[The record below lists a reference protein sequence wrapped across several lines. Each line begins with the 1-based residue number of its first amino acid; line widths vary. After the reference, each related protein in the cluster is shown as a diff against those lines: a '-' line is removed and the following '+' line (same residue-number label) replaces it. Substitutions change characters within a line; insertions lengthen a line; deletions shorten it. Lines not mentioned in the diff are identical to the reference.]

1 LLLHSPIHMII
12 LERERARERE
22 MAAVQMV
29 FQIILLLCSLY
40 AISVEAA
47 VPGLAINSSCRA
59 SCGNVSIPY
68 PFGIGAG
75 CYADPWFEVVCND
88 SLGASPK
95 PFLSSFNFSLEVLTI
110 SLGGTVRVYYPTFLI
125 CSNDTKKRI
134 PNVNLAKSPFIFSQ
148 SKNRFIAFG
157 CNNFASMQS
166 LDGSNTTIGGC
177 LSICDIRQVTN
188 SSSCNG
194 INCCQT
200 TIPSD
205 LVAFTTTVA
214 PIFNYPVPDNQACK
228 SAFLVEENW
237 LQIGGLINAFVVPVV
252 LEWGGLPYTS
262 FSSLPMVN
270 NTSNCII
277 NHPSNR
283 NTTFTCSCNKGFEG
297 NPYLVGG
304 CQGKV
309 FVPSFTSINLSLL

>member
-1 LLLHSPIHMII
+1 MV
-12 LERERARERE
+12 
-22 MAAVQMV
+22 AVQMV

-40 AISVEAA
+40 AISIKAA
-47 VPGLAINSSCRA
+47 GLAINSSCQA

-75 CYADPWFEVVCND
+75 CYADHWFEVFCND

-95 PFLSSFNFSLEVLTI
+95 PFLSSLNFMNPFSGSFNFSREVLNI
-110 SLGGTVRVYYPTFLI
+110 SLGGTVRVNYPAYII
-125 CSNDTKKRI
+125 CGNGPLSIR
-134 PNVNLAKSPFIFSQ
+134 NVINLEKSPFIFSQ
-148 SKNRFIAFG
+148 SENRFVAIG
-157 CNNFASMQS
+157 CDNFASMVS
-166 LDGSNTTIGGC
+166 LNGPNTTGGSVVGGC
-177 LSICDIRQVTN
+177 LSICDKSKVIN
-188 SSSCNG
+188 ASSCNG

-214 PIFNYPVPDNQACK
+214 PIDNFPVPDNQACK
-228 SAFLVEENW
+228 SAFLVEEKW
-237 LQIGGLINAFVVPVV
+237 FQKRGSIIMLDFLQTEVVPVV
-252 LEWGGLPYTS
+252 LEWRLPYTS

-270 NTSNCII
+270 NTTNCII

-283 NTTFTCSCNKGFEG
+283 NTTFTCSCKKGFEG
-297 NPYLVGG
+297 NPYLDGG